1 MYMHSTCNSH
11 LQQLH
16 QSIDLSNSTL
26 SSIHVPRTSVLEEE
40 FPSCCSS
47 SAVSGGSGLMIT
59 GSSPPSDD
67 SSNESPPRDALSSSF
82 IKMTGGLERDG
93 SGEAES
99 EDGQEH

>member
-1 MYMHSTCNSH
+1 MYMHS
-11 LQQLH
+11 QQLH
-16 QSIDLSNSTL
+16 VHQSIELSSSTL
-26 SSIHVPRTSVLEEE
+26 SSIHVLRTSVFGEE

-82 IKMTGGLERDG
+82 IKMTGGLERDS

-99 EDGQEH
+99 EDVQEH